1 MVIDKSY
8 PETTVDSKG
17 RYQEMVDTL
26 RDVGCR
32 MTPQRLA
39 LLHILSSADNHPS
52 ARQLY
57 EELRQQ
63 FPTTSLA
70 TVYKTLNVL
79 KDLGEVNEMGFGSGD
94 NRYDAIH
101 RSPHPHLVCMQ
112 CNRIVDAD
120 AAPLSAVDRDLAAS
134 TGFQIVSHRLEFFG
148 ICPDCQ
154 AKGDTN

>member
-1 MVIDKSY
+1 M
-8 PETTVDSKG
+8 
-17 RYQEMVDTL
+17 DTL

-39 LLHILSSADNHPS
+39 LLHILSAADNHPS
-52 ARQLY
+52 AQQLY

-94 NRYDAIH
+94 NRYDGHPSVPASAPGLH
-101 RSPHPHLVCMQ
+101 AVQQDHRCRRSPALELV
-112 CNRIVDAD
+112 D
-120 AAPLSAVDRDLAAS
+120 SW
-134 TGFQIVSHRLEFFG
+134 T
-148 ICPDCQ
+148 
-154 AKGDTN
+154 